1 MLTSGEPVPVEE
13 PGVERVLARQLLA
26 QPGVLQLLPGQ
37 RGQEGWQRARQ
48 RHRAGGAGQRRED
61 GGVEAGQ
68 PQPSRQLRGG
78 RGSSQTSC
86 SRGRRAPRV
95 VESLQL
101 RELVQVGA
109 RGAGGGDGAGE
120 RHAGGAR
127 GHGRGV
133 RGRGGGGARPVHG
146 GPRPRPVPGGGAGGS
161 RRGRP
166 GLPLGRGGGGVLAP
180 APAHDGVYAEAELGS
195 CAAVEG
201 GAVRGAGRGLAQ
213 GGREDGGRGPD
224 GEAGARL
231 LAGEHGG
238 HGRYGHR
245 FMPLVSCVR
254 SPHCCGVRASL
265 AKRQLKSCNDGGGA
279 AGPSSAAAA
288 QISDI

>member
-1 MLTSGEPVPVEE
+1 MEESVLTSGEPVPVEE
-13 PGVERVLARQLLA
+13 PGVEGVLARQLLA

-37 RGQEGWQRARQ
+37 RGQEGGQPAGQ
-48 RHRAGGAGQRRED
+48 RHRAGGAGQRGED
-61 GGVEAGQ
+61 GGVEPGQ
-68 PQPSRQLRGG
+68 PEPRRQLRGG

-109 RGAGGGDGAGE
+109 RGAGGGDGAGQLHT
-120 RHAGGAR
+120 RGAR
-127 GHGRGV
+127 RHGRGV
-133 RGRGGGGARPVHG
+133 RGRGPGGPRPVHG
-146 GPRPRPVPGGGAGGS
+146 GPRPRPVRGAGGPG
-161 RRGRP
+161 RGRP

-245 FMPLVSCVR
+245 FITLVSCVLG
-254 SPHCCGVRASL
+254 HL
-265 AKRQLKSCNDGGGA
+265 TA
-279 AGPSSAAAA
+279 AVCAPPWQKGN
-288 QISDI
+288 